1 MSDVHSG
8 GVQSRPLFVNAEAL
22 RVDVRAPSG
31 GGGDKYEPQ
40 TLEQAQV
47 LLAPQV
53 EAAAASA
60 AAMPVSLRARGHVYV
75 EAKLL
80 PNYLAASYFPTE
92 LLSHLGA
99 TPVGSRSDIGEYV
112 TKTRSKT
119 TQTRRIV
126 FTVPD
131 RGLRELQ
138 RLVSEGGRTRSE
150 DQAFAQIRE
159 FDEIALP
166 RHQDVLR
173 GGEGSPSGEMRTWE
187 AVLHPLGS
195 QLGEPIPLD
204 EGTLSLSGTHSSME
218 KAVRSTATSCA
229 LSEG

>member
-60 AAMPVSLRARGHVYV
+60 AEMPVSLRARGHVYV

-99 TPVGSRSDIGEYV
+99 TPVVYLLLER
-112 TKTRSKT
+112 
-119 TQTRRIV
+119 
-126 FTVPD
+126 
-131 RGLRELQ
+131 LRE
-138 RLVSEGGRTRSE
+138 RLRR
-150 DQAFAQIRE
+150 R
-159 FDEIALP
+159 P
-166 RHQDVLR
+166 RAPVR
-173 GGEGSPSGEMRTWE
+173 AP
-187 AVLHPLGS
+187 AAPL
-195 QLGEPIPLD
+195 LGHAP
-204 EGTLSLSGTHSSME
+204 
-218 KAVRSTATSCA
+218 
-229 LSEG
+229 